1 MRQITSDEFK
11 QAVNKNPTWASTITE
26 PIEITDYCDMP
37 NSKITHLSPLLTFS
51 GKDKHGDSANFS
63 GCKNLKIATGNYKGF
78 VYFNKSGIEKIRNLK
93 CGKDNSGDSANFS
106 GCKNLR
112 IATGNYEGAV
122 NFSESGIEKIE
133 NLNCGKNN
141 NGYSADFYGC
151 KNLKVATG
159 NYEGAVDFS
168 YSGIEKIENL
178 KCEKHKHRKS
188 ANFDDCKTL
197 KIKDL
202 SNKIIEQ
209 AINQKWVG
217 VDFKNELKKRL
228 ILARIRESAIEIE
241 F

>member
-1 MRQITSDEFK
+1 MRQITSAEFK
-11 QAVNKNPTWASTITE
+11 QAVNIDPAWASTITE
-26 PIEITDYCDMP
+26 PIEITDYCDMKGS
-37 NSKITHLSPLLTFS
+37 NISHLSPLLTFR
-51 GKDKHGDSANFS
+51 GKDYYGNSADFY
-63 GCKNLKIATGNYKGF
+63 GCKNLKIATGNFK
-78 VYFNKSGIEKIRNLK
+78 
-93 CGKDNSGDSANFS
+93 
-106 GCKNLR
+106 
-112 IATGNYEGAV
+112 
-122 NFSESGIEKIE
+122 
-133 NLNCGKNN
+133 
-141 NGYSADFYGC
+141 GYSS
-151 KNLKVATG
+151 
-159 NYEGAVDFS
+159 FS
-168 YSGIEKIENL
+168 HSGIEKIENL